1 MKKIFTLM
9 MTAVFSVVMFAATET
24 TVYYT
29 APASEI
35 GSYTVKLNV
44 NFKGDGDEWHQ
55 YNMTLTNMSYNND
68 PVYTYTYTDM
78 YDGVGVMQF
87 QLYDGDNWKSQKQA
101 ISTWTFATEY
111 NGKMY
116 VHATEQWVAA
126 PGEGGGDQPGGGD
139 NPGGED
145 LEESG
150 EGHDFALMGS
160 IGGDWNI
167 QEQLPEFMFDAR
179 GRWSGTLASHPAKQ
193 NISYVVMIDEEGNQ
207 YKTKGWAGENAT
219 SVTLYWANGFENS
232 NVWQLPAGET
242 IYLIMRKCTF
252 KGSIEVEK
260 VDQATYDAYTIDW
273 GSENQAIENTIVTE
287 KARKQIIDGQLVI
300 IRGDKMY
307 DATGKAL

>member
-111 NGKMY
+111 NGKMS
-116 VHATEQWVAA
+116 VHA
-126 PGEGGGDQPGGGD
+126 
-139 NPGGED
+139 N
-145 LEESG
+145 
-150 EGHDFALMGS
+150 
-160 IGGDWNI
+160 
-167 QEQLPEFMFDAR
+167 
-179 GRWSGTLASHPAKQ
+179 
-193 NISYVVMIDEEGNQ
+193 
-207 YKTKGWAGENAT
+207 
-219 SVTLYWANGFENS
+219 NG
-232 NVWQLPAGET
+232 
-242 IYLIMRKCTF
+242 
-252 KGSIEVEK
+252 
-260 VDQATYDAYTIDW
+260 
-273 GSENQAIENTIVTE
+273 
-287 KARKQIIDGQLVI
+287 
-300 IRGDKMY
+300 
-307 DATGKAL
+307 

>member
-1 MKKIFTLM
+1 MKKIFTLFAAVVCGLAM
-9 MTAVFSVVMFAATET
+9 NAKTLYLQPNDDWKKDGARFAIYAFGNGDAWYDMTA
-24 TVYYT
+24 
-29 APASEI
+29 ASEGYYQATVDDKYPTVI
-35 GSYTVKLNV
+35 FCRMNGSVSDNDWPNKWNQTQ
-44 NFKGDGDEWHQ
+44 D
-55 YNMTLTNMSYNND
+55 MTIESDKNLCVINGWDNAGSWS
-68 PVYTYTYTDM
+68 VY
-78 YDGVGVMQF
+78 
-87 QLYDGDNWKSQKQA
+87 
-101 ISTWTFATEY
+101 
-111 NGKMY
+111 
-116 VHATEQWVAA
+116 
-126 PGEGGGDQPGGGD
+126 GEGGGDQPGGGD

-260 VDQATYDAYTIDW
+260 VDQTTYDAYTIDW
-273 GSENQAIENTIVTE
+273 GSENQAIENTVVTE

>member
-126 PGEGGGDQPGGGD
+126 PGEGDEPGPGPQPSTGEHDYYLMGNLTGAQGGDITVPT
-139 NPGGED
+139 P
-145 LEESG
+145 EELF
-150 EGHDFALMGS
+150 EC
-160 IGGDWNI
+160 
-167 QEQLPEFMFDAR
+167 
-179 GRWSGTLASHPAKQ
+179 GTLTYSFPGHAANGNRGYFFVMVCDPGSVIGVGYMAKVY
-193 NISYVVMIDEEGNQ
+193 SED
-207 YKTKGWAGENAT
+207 THT
-219 SVTLYWANGFENS
+219 TLYSQQTEQGAHERLGVPGPTATFYLYDNGDGTLELS
-232 NVWQLPAGET
+232 TVPLAGKTLVGGCE
-242 IYLIMRKCTF
+242 
-252 KGSIEVEK
+252 E
-260 VDQATYDAYTIDW
+260 
-273 GSENQAIENTIVTE
+273 QAIENTIVTE
-287 KARKQIIDGQLVI
+287 KAHKQIIDGQLRI